1 VCSSC
6 ASAGNATAPR
16 PSSKLQLICQRARA
30 CARVM
35 GSYNGCKMT
44 LKIKPIRLAAQAQAP
59 AAVRR
64 EDPSGRHLLG
74 KGRTWKVA
82 LSVPRWIVNGAENG
96 GWSCPDCRGPAS
108 ALACVPRGRQG

>member
-16 PSSKLQLICQRARA
+16 PSSKLQIICQRARA
-30 CARVM
+30 RARVM

-74 KGRTWKVA
+74 KGRAWKGAPVA
-82 LSVPRWIVNGAENG
+82 PPWHLQDTRRAQEFLYA
-96 GWSCPDCRGPAS
+96 DDQRHQ
-108 ALACVPRGRQG
+108 LLM